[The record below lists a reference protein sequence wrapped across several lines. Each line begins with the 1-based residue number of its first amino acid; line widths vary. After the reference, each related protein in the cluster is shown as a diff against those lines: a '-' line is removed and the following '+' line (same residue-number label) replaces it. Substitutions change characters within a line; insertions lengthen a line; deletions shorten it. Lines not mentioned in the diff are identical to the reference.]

1 MSYHIIIDYIPL
13 LSAFPRLASAPCGS
27 DTIIITIKIITIR
40 RRMIII
46 IIIIIII
53 IVTSNNNIIIIII
66 II

>member
-46 IIIIIII
+46 IIIII
-53 IVTSNNNIIIIII
+53 VTSNNNIIIIII